1 MIKAAAC
8 LQLAAVITEFLLPWI
23 LKRFYPGYD
32 SRKMAMSI
40 LGSPSSPVSSIYSAW
55 LVVLGLTLSL
65 ASSVYFS
72 VLSEK
77 TVLAVLTSVSIFL
90 FALGAGILAGIFKAD
105 ADDKIGTLPS
115 RIHGYSSAIGFM
127 ALLFFPLLRSA
138 AMFEDS
144 FPLLR
149 SAAMFEDRHFMLG
162 ASYLTVFLFALLF
175 FILFIM
181 SDKEQYNGT
190 CIDREG
196 TWERLTLFFMY
207 LPLVADSL
215 IILIP
220 ITA

>member
-1 MIKAAAC
+1 MTRISVW
-8 LQLAAVITEFLLPWI
+8 LQIAAVIIEFLLPWI
-23 LKRFYPGYD
+23 LKGFYPGYD
-32 SRKMAMSI
+32 SRKMAMSV
-40 LGSPSSPVSSIYSAW
+40 LGSPSSPVSSLYSAW
-55 LVVLGLTLSL
+55 LIVLGLILFL

-72 VLSEK
+72 VLSERT
-77 TVLAVLTSVSIFL
+77 TVLAVLTSGSIFL

-105 ADDKIGTLPS
+105 ADDKMGTLPS

-127 ALLFFPLLRSA
+127 ALLF
-138 AMFEDS
+138 

-181 SDKEQYNGT
+181 SDKEQYKGT

-215 IILIP
+215 IILMSVP
-220 ITA
+220 A

>member
-1 MIKAAAC
+1 MTRITVW
-8 LQLAAVITEFLLPWI
+8 LQLAAAFIEFLLPWI
-23 LKRFYPGYD
+23 LKRIYPGYD
-32 SRKMAMSI
+32 SRRMAMSV
-40 LGSPSSPVSSIYSAW
+40 LGAPSSPVSNIYSTW
-55 LVVLGLTLSL
+55 LIALGIILTL
-65 ASSVYFS
+65 ASVSYFTL
-72 VLSEK
+72 LSPNGMA
-77 TVLAVLTSVSIFL
+77 LAVLTSGSILL
-90 FALGAGILAGIFKAD
+90 FALGAGILAGLFKAD
-105 ADDKIGTLPS
+105 ADDKMGTLSS
-115 RIHGYSSAIGFM
+115 RIHGYSSAIGFL
-127 ALLFFPLLRSA
+127 ALLF
-138 AMFEDS
+138 

-181 SDKEQYNGT
+181 SDKEQYKGT

-196 TWERLTLFFMY
+196 AWERLTLFFMY

>member
-1 MIKAAAC
+1 MTRITVW
-8 LQLAAVITEFLLPWI
+8 LQLAAAFIEFLLPWI
-23 LKRFYPGYD
+23 LKRIYPGYD
-32 SRKMAMSI
+32 SRRMAMSV
-40 LGSPSSPVSSIYSAW
+40 LGAPSSPVSNIYSTW
-55 LVVLGLTLSL
+55 LIALGIILTL
-65 ASSVYFS
+65 ASVSYFTL
-72 VLSEK
+72 LSPNGMA
-77 TVLAVLTSVSIFL
+77 LAVLTSGSIFL
-90 FALGAGILAGIFKAD
+90 FALGAGIIAGIFKAD

-138 AMFEDS
+138 AMFED
-144 FPLLR
+144 
-149 SAAMFEDRHFMLG
+149 RHFMLG

-181 SDKEQYNGT
+181 SDKEQYKGT

-196 TWERLTLFFMY
+196 AWERLTLFFMY

>member
-1 MIKAAAC
+1 MTRITVW
-8 LQLAAVITEFLLPWI
+8 LQLAAAFIEFLLPWI

-55 LVVLGLTLSL
+55 LVVLGLILSL

-72 VLSEK
+72 VLSER
-77 TVLAVLTSVSIFL
+77 TVLAVLTSGSIFL

-105 ADDKIGTLPS
+105 ADDKMGTLTS

-138 AMFEDS
+138 AMFED
-144 FPLLR
+144 
-149 SAAMFEDRHFMLG
+149 RHFMLG
-162 ASYLTVFLFALLF
+162 ALYLTAFLAALLF

-181 SDKEQYNGT
+181 SDKEQYKGT

-215 IILIP
+215 IILMSAP
-220 ITA
+220 A

>member
-8 LQLAAVITEFLLPWI
+8 LQLAAVIIEFLLPWI

-40 LGSPSSPVSSIYSAW
+40 LGSPSSPVTSLYSAW
-55 LVVLGLTLSL
+55 LVVLGLILSL

-72 VLSEK
+72 VLSER
-77 TVLAVLTSVSIFL
+77 TVLAVLTSGSIFL

-105 ADDKIGTLPS
+105 ADDKMGTLTS

-127 ALLFFPLLRSA
+127 DLLF
-138 AMFEDS
+138 

-181 SDKEQYNGT
+181 SDKEQYKGT

-215 IILIP
+215 IILMSVP
-220 ITA
+220 A

>member
-1 MIKAAAC
+1 MTRITVW
-8 LQLAAVITEFLLPWI
+8 LQLAAAFIEFLLPWI
-23 LKRFYPGYD
+23 LKRIYPGYD
-32 SRKMAMSI
+32 SRRMAMSV
-40 LGSPSSPVSSIYSAW
+40 LGAPSSPVSNIYSTW
-55 LVVLGLTLSL
+55 LIALGIILTL
-65 ASSVYFS
+65 ASVSYFTL
-72 VLSEK
+72 LSPNGMA
-77 TVLAVLTSVSIFL
+77 LAVLTSGSILL

-105 ADDKIGTLPS
+105 ADDKMGTLSS

-138 AMFEDS
+138 AMFED
-144 FPLLR
+144 
-149 SAAMFEDRHFMLG
+149 RHFMLG
-162 ASYLTVFLFALLF
+162 ALYLTAFLAALLF

-215 IILIP
+215 IILMSAP
-220 ITA
+220 A

>member
-1 MIKAAAC
+1 MIKAVAC
-8 LQLAAVITEFLLPWI
+8 LQLAAVIIEFLLPWI

-40 LGSPSSPVSSIYSAW
+40 LGSPSSPVTSLYSAW
-55 LVVLGLTLSL
+55 LVVLGLILSL

-72 VLSEK
+72 VLSERT
-77 TVLAVLTSVSIFL
+77 TVLAVLTSGSIFL

-105 ADDKIGTLPS
+105 ADDKMGTLTS

-127 ALLFFPLLRSA
+127 ALLF
-138 AMFEDS
+138 

-181 SDKEQYNGT
+181 SDKEQYKGIF
-190 CIDREG
+190 IDREG

-215 IILIP
+215 IILMSVP
-220 ITA
+220 A